1 MNFPVVVYVI
11 GTALMIEGA
20 FMALPLLCAFL
31 YGERLLPFG
40 ISMLICLVL
49 GFLGRLKKPETS
61 NLLAKEGLVSTGLC
75 WIVLSITG
83 MVPFLLSGSIPDPV
97 DGFFEVVSGFT
108 TTGATILKSVEDLP
122 RSDLLWRSLMHWIGG
137 MGILVFMLAILPFSG
152 GTQMNLMKA
161 ESPGPSISKL
171 VPRAQDTAKILYGIY
186 TAMTIVTI
194 SFLLIAGMPIFDAI
208 CIGLGAA
215 GTGGFS
221 VRNDGCASY
230 TVVQQAITTIA
241 MAAFGVNFNFYFLL
255 MYKKNKKEAIRIEEV
270 LLYVLILLGASL
282 LIAGNLVFSGVTS
295 KPLQAFHEASF
306 HASSI
311 MTTTGYATVD
321 MNTWPAFSKVIIS
334 FLMIIGACAGSTGGG
349 LKVSRLLILFKS
361 MFRECQ
367 KVLHPA
373 AVKRIHMD
381 GKVVDENV
389 IYSTGVYLFIYLVLI
404 LGSVLLI
411 SLEGRNWDETISA
424 VLATFNNI
432 GPGFG
437 EFGSMG
443 NYAGLTHFS
452 KLVLSADMLIG
463 RLEIFPILLL
473 FSRQTWRKF

>member
-1 MNFPVVVYVI
+1 
-11 GTALMIEGA
+11 MIEGA
-20 FMALPLLCAFL
+20 FMGLPLLFAFL
-31 YGERLLPFG
+31 YGESLIPFG
-40 ISMLICLVL
+40 AGMLACFAL
-49 GFLGRLKKPETS
+49 GFLARLKKPETS

-75 WIVLSITG
+75 WIVLSLTG
-83 MVPFLLSGSIPDPV
+83 MIPFLLSGSIPDPV

-108 TTGATILKSVEDLP
+108 TTGSTILKSVEDLP
-122 RSDLLWRSLMHWIGG
+122 KSDLLWRSLMHWLGG
-137 MGILVFMLAILPFSG
+137 MGILVFMLAVLPLSG

-186 TAMTIVTI
+186 TAMTFVTI
-194 SFLLIAGMPIFDAI
+194 AFLLIAGMPVFDAI
-208 CIGLGAA
+208 CIALGAA
-215 GTGGFS
+215 GTGGFA
-221 VRNDGCASY
+221 VLNDGCASY
-230 TVVQQAITTIA
+230 TVLQQAITTIA

-255 MYKKNKKEAIRIEEV
+255 IYKKNKKEAFRIEEV
-270 LLYVLILLGASL
+270 MLYVAILLGASL
-282 LIAGNLVFSGVTS
+282 MIAGNLLYAGMSTD
-295 KPLQAFHEASF
+295 PLSAFHVASF

-321 MNTWPAFSKVIIS
+321 MNTWPAFSKVVIS
-334 FLMIIGACAGSTGGG
+334 ILMIIGACAGSTGGG
-349 LKVSRLLILFKS
+349 LKVSRLLMLFKS

-381 GKVVDENV
+381 GKVVDESV
-389 IYSTGVYLFIYLVLI
+389 IYSTGVYMFIYIVLVVI
-404 LGSVLLI
+404 SILLI
-411 SLEGRNWDETISA
+411 SIEGRSWDETISA

-443 NYAGLTHFS
+443 NFSGLSHFS

-473 FSRQTWRKF
+473 FSRETWRKF